1 MAAAAFPQ
9 DNLLPQPTG
18 GLAPGAAAALLVHA
32 GLIAALTISI
42 DWRSRQPE
50 VVAAELW
57 AAVPQVAAP
66 APPPPPVAVQPAP
79 APPAP
84 ATPAPPVAKPTPQP
98 DPDIA
103 LERER
108 RLKAEKQKADDD
120 LKKAEAER
128 KKRADEKKE
137 ADRKKQEAA
146 EAARVAEEKAAEKA
160 EDERLARQRQE
171 NLRRMMGQA
180 GPTPTTPATTGSTGT
195 AAQSAAPSANYLS
208 RLRKLVR
215 DQVVFNGSVPGNAA
229 AEVAVTTAPGG
240 TIISSRL
247 IKSSGHKEWDEAVIR
262 ALEKLGSLPRDT
274 DGRVPPSLT
283 LVFRQTD

>member
-1 MAAAAFPQ
+1 MTSAALTQ
-9 DNLLPQPTG
+9 DSLLPQPTG
-18 GLAPGAAAALLVHA
+18 GLAPGAVAALLVHA

-57 AAVPQVAAP
+57 AAVPQMAAPLPPPPPPPAAAAP
-66 APPPPPVAVQPAP
+66 APVP
-79 APPAP
+79 
-84 ATPAPPVAKPTPQP
+84 PAPPVARPQTQP

-103 LERER
+103 IERER
-108 RLKAEKQKADDD
+108 RLKADKQKADEE

-128 KKRADEKKE
+128 KRKADEKRADEKK
-137 ADRKKQEAA
+137 ADDARKKQEAA
-146 EAARVAEEKAAEKA
+146 ETARAAEEKA

-171 NLRRMMGQA
+171 NLRRIMGQA
-180 GPTPTTPATTGSTGT
+180 GTTPNTAGATGT
-195 AAQSAAPSANYLS
+195 AAQNAAPSANYLS

-215 DQVVFNGSVPGNAA
+215 DQIFFTGAVPGNAA

-247 IKSSGHKEWDEAVIR
+247 IKSSGHKEWDEAVLR
-262 ALEKLGSLPRDT
+262 ALEKLGSLPREA
-274 DGRVPPSLT
+274 DGRVPPSFT
-283 LVFRQTD
+283 LVFRQND